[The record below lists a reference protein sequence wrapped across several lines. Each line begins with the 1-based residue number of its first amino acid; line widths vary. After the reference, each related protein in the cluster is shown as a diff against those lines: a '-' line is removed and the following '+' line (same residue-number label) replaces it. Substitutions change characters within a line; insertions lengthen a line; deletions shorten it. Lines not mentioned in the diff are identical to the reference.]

1 MKQLVRHTIE
11 QYGMIPDGARVLC
24 GLSGGADS
32 VSLLLC
38 LHELGYDVCACHVNH
53 GLRGA
58 QADADEAF
66 CRTLCAAHD
75 IPFAAVRCDAAAE
88 AVKRGQ
94 SVETAARALRYDFF
108 ARCAREF
115 GAARIATAH
124 TADDNLETMLFHLIR
139 GTGAAGLAGIPPVRG
154 AIIRPL
160 IAVERRQVED
170 DLRARG
176 QDWRTDATNLDDSC
190 TRNRIRHHVIPA
202 LRAIEPQAARHAVQ
216 TAALLRQDNAC
227 LDALAQQWTDGA
239 QIAAQALLKLPDALA
254 ARAVRAMLEQAD
266 VPMGEITHR
275 HIHAVRALAHKK
287 RGSVSLPGR
296 FRAVRRGEWVRIVS
310 APQAAAAADLTPEQP
325 VRLGAYTVILTRKIA
340 DIHSSFK
347 HCPVSYDTIYSLRLT
362 VRTWRASDRMTL
374 PESRGARSLKRLYAE
389 RGIAPETRDQL
400 PVLCCGDTVIAAAGV
415 GTDSRFFGVTG
426 AFAFSPTGNER
437 EREQRS

>member
-11 QYGMIPDGARVLC
+11 QCGMIPDGARVLC

-38 LHELGYDVCACHVNH
+38 LHELGCDVCACHVNH

-66 CRTLCAAHD
+66 CRALCAAYD

-88 AVKRGQ
+88 AARRGQ

-108 ARCAREF
+108 ARCAQEF
-115 GAARIATAH
+115 AAVRIATAH

-154 AIIRPL
+154 NIIRPL

-170 DLRARG
+170 YLRTRG
-176 QDWRTDATNLDDSC
+176 QAWRTDATNLDDSC

-202 LRAIEPQAARHAVQ
+202 LRDIEPQAARHAVQ

-227 LDALAQQWTDGA
+227 LDALAQEWTDGA
-239 QIAAQALLKLPDALA
+239 EIAAQELAALPDALA
-254 ARAVRAMLEQAD
+254 ARAVRKLLEHAGA
-266 VPMGEITHR
+266 PMGEITHR
-275 HIHAVRALAHKK
+275 HIHAVRALAYQT

-296 FRAVRRGEWVRIVS
+296 LRAMRRGKLVRVV
-310 APQAAAAADLTPEQP
+310 AVPQTTGSVCLAAEQP
-325 VRLGAYTVILTRKIA
+325 VQFGAYTAILTRKIA

-347 HCPVSYDTIYSLRLT
+347 HYPVAYDTINSLRLE
-362 VRTWRASDRMTL
+362 VRAWRASDRMTL
-374 PESRGARSLKRLYAE
+374 PGSHGARSLKRLYAE
-389 RGIAPETRDQL
+389 RGIAPEERDSL
-400 PVLCCGDTVIAAAGV
+400 PVLCCGDMVIAAAGI
-415 GTDSRFFGVTG
+415 GTDSRFAGNTGV
-426 AFAFSPTGNER
+426 FAVSFVEAER
-437 EREQRS
+437 ERE